1 MTDAMIIAYVAFA
14 LLSWGFFIAAVPK
27 SPMINCI
34 AAMVWPASWL
44 LILGYLL
51 GDRK

>member
-1 MTDAMIIAYVAFA
+1 MPDALILAYFAFA

-27 SPMINCI
+27 SPMTNCI
-34 AAMVWPASWL
+34 AAMLWPASWL

-51 GDRK
+51 GGRK